1 MNPPL
6 RTEDDREAV
15 IEGLCDGTLGAIA
28 TDHAPHSPAEKA
40 DFLRAPNGSIGME
53 TSLAAGITALVA
65 TGRLSLRR
73 LLWLMSTGPARLLGI
88 PAGTLQEG
96 AAADIVLFDPAEE
109 WTVDPAR
116 LHGKSR
122 NTPFKGMTLRGR
134 VRYTLL
140 DGRVVYRAE

>member
-1 MNPPL
+1 M
-6 RTEDDREAV
+6 
-15 IEGLCDGTLGAIA
+15 
-28 TDHAPHSPAEKA
+28 
-40 DFLRAPNGSIGME
+40 
-53 TSLAAGITALVA
+53 A
-65 TGRLSLRR
+65 TGRRSLGR
-73 LLWLMSTGPARLLGI
+73 LLWLMPTGPARLLGI